1 VKRAAVTL
9 CAALVVLGTL
19 PSCERPM
26 TVDQQI
32 RATILEMEKHI
43 EAGERLAFMN
53 YISEDFSGQSG
64 AMNRD
69 QLRAYVILQY
79 KRYQRLQGQLLPIDV
94 EDRGD
99 GQAAAW
105 FRAVVTGGPGW
116 IPESGQVF
124 EFETYWRQDGG
135 DWLLTTANWTPVALE
150 EAL

>member
-1 VKRAAVTL
+1 
-9 CAALVVLGTL
+9 
-19 PSCERPM
+19 M

-43 EAGERLAFMN
+43 EAGERLAFMG
-53 YISEDFSGQSG
+53 YISEDFSGQNG

-69 QLRAYVILQY
+69 QLRAYVILQF

-105 FRAVVTGGPGW
+105 FRALVSGGPGW
-116 IPESGQVF
+116 LPESGQVF